1 MNANFEL
8 ASIIKVIQSK
18 NKQQKLFLKKLLTN
32 FVQILGIYSIR
43 NGEHNL
49 MENTSSYQKQL
60 RKKYCYFDKDCRQRL
75 SRFSRYKNVLD
86 TPTFTERSTNHTSME
101 WLNAE
106 AYSEPSRTSK
116 MGRFAKNSSRLSRKL
131 FRKMLHFSCLTGL
144 GIHLQDVS

>member
-49 MENTSSYQKQL
+49 MENTSFYQK
-60 RKKYCYFDKDCRQRL
+60 
-75 SRFSRYKNVLD
+75 
-86 TPTFTERSTNHTSME
+86 
-101 WLNAE
+101 
-106 AYSEPSRTSK
+106 
-116 MGRFAKNSSRLSRKL
+116 
-131 FRKMLHFSCLTGL
+131 
-144 GIHLQDVS
+144 

>member
-49 MENTSSYQKQL
+49 MENTSSYQK
-60 RKKYCYFDKDCRQRL
+60 
-75 SRFSRYKNVLD
+75 
-86 TPTFTERSTNHTSME
+86 
-101 WLNAE
+101 
-106 AYSEPSRTSK
+106 
-116 MGRFAKNSSRLSRKL
+116 
-131 FRKMLHFSCLTGL
+131 
-144 GIHLQDVS
+144 